1 MAGFRYINGFP
12 NQAPVRPNISLGDS
26 VSGLTAALGVVMSLL
41 ARNKLSSS
49 SNLIT
54 GQVVDVAIY
63 ESMFNMM
70 EGILSEYD
78 RFGEVN
84 LIELQLLLKNSFLLN
99 DLLFT
104 LDKTTIWYNC
114 YRYCTNKCISMF
126 RSEICHNWR

>member
-12 NQAPVRPNISLGDS
+12 NQAPIRPNISLGDS
-26 VSGLTAALGVVMSLL
+26 VAGLTAALGVVMGLL

-49 SNLIT
+49 IT

-70 EGILSEYD
+70 EGILPEYD

-84 LIELQLLLKNSFLLN
+84 LFFYLIKSFFFSFQVTYFLP
-99 DLLFT
+99 
-104 LDKTTIWYNC
+104 
-114 YRYCTNKCISMF
+114 
-126 RSEICHNWR
+126 